1 MCLLEG
7 ANEKKKREKRRQSKC
22 EKAAVGKI
30 RKMTKRSVGMHV
42 CECGWTAVRS
52 SADRMC

>member
-7 ANEKKKREKRRQSKC
+7 ANEKKKREERRQSKC

-42 CECGWTAVRS
+42 CECVWTAVRS